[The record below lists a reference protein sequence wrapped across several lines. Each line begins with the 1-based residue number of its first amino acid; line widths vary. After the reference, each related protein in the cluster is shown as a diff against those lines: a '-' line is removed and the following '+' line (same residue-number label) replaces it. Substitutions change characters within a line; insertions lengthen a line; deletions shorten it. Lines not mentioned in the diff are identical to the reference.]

1 MLQNNFN
8 PHANLCFLL
17 HFPLIVIVGP
27 VSLSD
32 CRRSLQLLL
41 IFLLWDLAQGSTAVS
56 IFQRSSLAWISKF
69 HESTC
74 TSNHSQYDLYHVYI
88 KIYHLK
94 VYFAFN
100 QFLNTFRLSPG
111 IIELKEIICED
122 LPIIRGMYYVN
133 IEKLID
139 RNILVILCTTES
151 AVQSTWHC

>member
-1 MLQNNFN
+1 MTINAGQKWVTEQVNALHGTQHSNLKYSIVENALMHLCYPQNLLQNNFN

-94 VYFAFN
+94 VY
-100 QFLNTFRLSPG
+100 
-111 IIELKEIICED
+111 
-122 LPIIRGMYYVN
+122 
-133 IEKLID
+133 
-139 RNILVILCTTES
+139 IL
-151 AVQSTWHC
+151 